1 MGESAKRM
9 KNILSEV
16 GTFNGHESRFES
28 WYDLTLIAFETY
40 YPEVKDIIEGH
51 QKPVEVYSLAS
62 EHDQRGLAAGS
73 TTNTSSDSAEVPD
86 IQQPEEPARKET
98 VSEQFKRIEIEAA
111 AAAAKKAADE
121 AAKTPSEEGKE
132 TSDDGGPPP
141 SPVESDIQSVLSDH
155 QPPAMILTN
164 QSARDQWDRANS
176 MLYNVLRLRT
186 TGVAASLVKKYKPRP
201 GCKADGVTVW
211 RAIKETYEPCDFVQ
225 KQALVERLNHS
236 SMREGAH
243 PETFIADM
251 QDIVNKLAIMGVAIP
266 DEHLANVILR
276 GLPASYD
283 ALRLQADMNAGFDL
297 KKIVTTAKNI
307 HRSRTRDQHGGHR
320 PVEKQLGRDAGM
332 VAVSRPQ
339 SSIICHSCGEK
350 GHIIRNCPH
359 HSPRGRGSSN
369 DFRSFRS
376 GGTNQPHQNHKS
388 GGHFSRNRT
397 AARKEAKWCQLH
409 NTPNHSNAECHAQA
423 AGRQASAASFS
434 RSRGPSEDAT
444 SQTDG
449 EPSSG
454 DHRAIS
460 ATTTSTPQEATEPYS
475 GSTGGFTW
483 MATHTTASESK
494 DEFSMLVDS
503 GASAHFID
511 SNLLPDLH
519 EFLFN
524 RRELQPRMVIQ
535 TAGLRSIYGV
545 ATGQLPCIAVDT
557 DGIEREITVRVT
569 LVPGL
574 GRHLFSPKAA
584 QQHGIYTMFAAS
596 NYIDCRQFKVGLRH
610 SELLD
615 HVDLRLNR
623 GGIKRHAVES
633 KPFVRDV
640 GPDQLA
646 IVATSSINNV
656 WQNRLGHLHQA
667 VVRVATRIPEAGTI
681 VNDITSTV
689 TGVTRCLLQGVNL
702 PTWSW
707 LQIPF
712 CTVFGKLGTAFS
724 QVRMVG
730 EISVHQGRHG
740 SKLDDEARSFFANA
754 TEVNHHDSALLR
766 DADSRGNMDI
776 DFDSGNNTERDISG
790 ANGGVNTDAD
800 TDATSIASGG
810 PGTQKKL
817 TPKQWR
823 ALRQKACTTAESSHA
838 TSPHVSSA
846 TAPSPNTFRQAMPF
860 GWKYKAAN
868 KQPRR
873 YNNNNNNNNNIN
885 NNNDDDDDNSSSN
898 NSRRNNDNGKS
909 NNNRRNVHITSRH
922 RHRLQGS
929 RFNISRPSSFRK
941 MQVK

>member
-86 IQQPEEPARKET
+86 IQQPEEPARNET

-111 AAAAKKAADE
+111 VAAAKKAADE
-121 AAKTPSEEGKE
+121 AAKTPSGEGKE
-132 TSDDGGPPP
+132 KSIDGGPPP

-236 SMREGAH
+236 SMREGTH

-251 QDIVNKLAIMGVAIP
+251 QDIVNKLAIMDVAIP

-297 KKIVTTAKNI
+297 KKIITTAKNI
-307 HRSRTRDQHGGHR
+307 HRSRTRDMHGRHR
-320 PVEKQLGRDAGM
+320 PVEKQRGGHTRDSGM
-332 VAVSRPQ
+332 IAISKPAVT
-339 SSIICHSCGEK
+339 CHGCGEK
-350 GHIIRNCPH
+350 GHIVRNCPKS
-359 HSPRGRGSSN
+359 SPKGRGSSN
-369 DFRSFRS
+369 NFRSSRS
-376 GGTNQPHQNHKS
+376 GGPNYMRNKNKS
-388 GGHFSRNRT
+388 GGHFSRNNT
-397 AARKEAKWCQLH
+397 TTRKEAKWCQLH

-423 AGRQASAASFS
+423 AGRQAAAASS
-434 RSRGPSEDAT
+434 SNRTEPRGDSSGGGT
-444 SQTDG
+444 SA
-449 EPSSG
+449 G
-454 DHRAIS
+454 DHRATT
-460 ATTTSTPQEATEPYS
+460 ATANASTPQEATEPYS

-483 MATHTTASESK
+483 MATHTPGSESK

-503 GASAHFID
+503 GASAHFVD

-519 EFLFN
+519 EFLVN

-535 TAGLRSIYGV
+535 TAGLHSIYGV

-623 GGIKRHAVES
+623 GGIERHAVES
-633 KPFVRDV
+633 KPFVRDE

-646 IVATSSINNV
+646 IVASSSINL
-656 WQNRLGHLHQA
+656 WHRRLGHPHEA
-667 VVRVATRIPEAGTI
+667 VVRAAAKIPGIGDSHQRQNE
-681 VNDITSTV
+681 
-689 TGVTRCLLQGVNL
+689 
-702 PTWSW
+702 
-707 LQIPF
+707 
-712 CTVFGKLGTAFS
+712 
-724 QVRMVG
+724 QV
-730 EISVHQGRHG
+730 
-740 SKLDDEARSFFANA
+740 
-754 TEVNHHDSALLR
+754 
-766 DADSRGNMDI
+766 
-776 DFDSGNNTERDISG
+776 
-790 ANGGVNTDAD
+790 
-800 TDATSIASGG
+800 
-810 PGTQKKL
+810 
-817 TPKQWR
+817 
-823 ALRQKACTTAESSHA
+823 
-838 TSPHVSSA
+838 
-846 TAPSPNTFRQAMPF
+846 
-860 GWKYKAAN
+860 
-868 KQPRR
+868 
-873 YNNNNNNNNNIN
+873 
-885 NNNDDDDDNSSSN
+885 
-898 NSRRNNDNGKS
+898 
-909 NNNRRNVHITSRH
+909 
-922 RHRLQGS
+922 
-929 RFNISRPSSFRK
+929 
-941 MQVK
+941 